1 MDKGI
6 EAKKLVGMR
15 KNLHRPPS
23 GQEVTGVFGVVK
35 LKVKVVSWGEVVRWS
50 NELAFV
56 IMDSGY
62 KPDVIVAIARGGL
75 VPARLLADYM
85 DVIDVLSLKVEHWIE
100 TGSHQEEAV
109 IKYETKD
116 IDLSDKKV
124 LIVDDI
130 CDTGKS
136 LSVAKE
142 FVIKNWKAREVKL
155 ATFQYIEPVAQIKP
169 DFYVDLVKDWTWY
182 MYPWNY
188 VEDMVNLVK
197 KMLKEEGELSLQ
209 EITVKFKE
217 WYNITPPLS
226 IAETVHIMEYRG
238 LINKVNGKYVLVK

>member
-1 MDKGI
+1 M
-6 EAKKLVGMR
+6 
-15 KNLHRPPS
+15 
-23 GQEVTGVFGVVK
+23 VK
-35 LKVKVVSWGEVVRWS
+35 LKVKVVQWDDVVRWS
-50 NELAFV
+50 NELAFA
-56 IMDSGY
+56 ILDSGF

-100 TGSHQEEAV
+100 TGTHQEEAV

-116 IDLSDKKV
+116 IDLSGKKV
-124 LIVDDI
+124 LVVDDI

-136 LSVAKE
+136 LTVAKE
-142 FVIKNWKAREVKL
+142 FIEKEWKAGLIKL

-169 DFYVDLVKDWTWY
+169 DFYIDLVKDWTWY

-197 KMLKEEGELSLQ
+197 RILKEKGELSLQ
-209 EITVKFKE
+209 EITVQFKE
-217 WYNITPPLS
+217 WYNIRPPLS
-226 IAETVHIMEYRG
+226 IAETVHLMEYRG
-238 LINKVNGKYVLVK
+238 LVTKVNGKYVLAK